1 MSKLTDAELQ
11 ALVYQTGIT
20 PVDKLPKP
28 DPQVELKGL
37 LHHISNVINGA
48 VKAGDPVVQ
57 IESTGFPKWSDNVII
72 SAEPILT
79 QLGYRVT
86 LRPMD
91 VGVNIVI
98 SGWL

>member
-37 LHHISNVINGA
+37 LHHISNLINGA
-48 VKAGDPVVQ
+48 VKAGDSSIRVV
-57 IESTGFPKWSDNVII
+57 SDGFPKWSVQTVH
-72 SAEPILT
+72 AVEPILI
-79 QLGYRVT
+79 QLGYKVEIQ
-86 LRPMD
+86 LME
-91 VGVNIVI
+91 VGVGIVI
-98 SGWL
+98 SGWA